1 MIISRAAQS
10 LNEYAIV
17 IAIITLSIM
26 GINTYLKRGIQN
38 AIKSTAD
45 DLGSPAE
52 SIYKIQ
58 SQTLGVMESGMVNYS
73 GSTKT
78 DAQKETNLAQVQQS
92 APNPMR
98 TFTTVEDDSINIGA
112 WVATYKLGD
121 SESFGAKDKIKK
133 INSGS
138 NNAGNS
144 Q

>member
-1 MIISRAAQS
+1 MLINRAAQS

-17 IAIITLSIM
+17 VAVISLSIM

-45 DLGSPAE
+45 DLGSPAQ

-58 SQTLGVMESGMVNYS
+58 SQTLGVMESGLVNYW
-73 GSTKT
+73 GQTWT
-78 DAQKETNLAQVQQS
+78 NAQKETDLTQVQQS

-98 TFTTVEDDSINIGA
+98 TFTTVEDDSINMGA
-112 WVATYKLGD
+112 WVATYKIGD

-133 INSGS
+133 IDSGI
-138 NNAGNS
+138 NNAGNT